1 MKEPL
6 YKLIASQINMAHSQ
20 MRSTYALEALMKHM
34 PSGSGIDAGTK
45 LLLSESSADKLVFF
59 VEFHHMDSNGS
70 YCGWSSRKI
79 VVSSS
84 LVSEFTL
91 DVEDED
97 YSGVDTEELNEE
109 TGETYDDLDS
119 VKESTEDYICQ
130 WFDHILRE
138 HHELTLDMFEPTKLC
153 IHGELVRE

>member
-1 MKEPL
+1 MKEAL

-20 MRSTYALEALMKHM
+20 MRNTYALEALMKFM
-34 PSGSGIDAGTK
+34 PSGSGIDSGTK
-45 LLLSESSADKLVFF
+45 LLLSESSEDKLVFF
-59 VEFHHMDSNGS
+59 VEYHHMDSNGY
-70 YCGWSSRKI
+70 YCGWSSRK
-79 VVSSS
+79 VVVYPS

-97 YSGVDTEELNEE
+97 YSGVDTEELDEE
-109 TGETYDDLDS
+109 TEEFYDDLDS

-130 WFDHILRE
+130 WFDYVLRD